1 MVNHRAAAGRHD
13 PLPLAAWGN
22 PVSGKANPIGPVD
35 PVVADHPPPQS
46 VPQGPAGPRK
56 LFLFSPAVLM
66 AASQSIAAR
75 TITIF

>member
-13 PLPLAAWGN
+13 ALPLATGDN
-22 PVSGKANPIGPVD
+22 PVSGKANAIRPID

-66 AASQSIAAR
+66 AAPQSIAAR